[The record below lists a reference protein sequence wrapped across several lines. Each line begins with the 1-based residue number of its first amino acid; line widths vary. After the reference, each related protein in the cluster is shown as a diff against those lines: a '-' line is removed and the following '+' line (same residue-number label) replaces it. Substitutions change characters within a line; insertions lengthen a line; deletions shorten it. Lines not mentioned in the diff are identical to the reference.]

1 MAIIE
6 FERPFIVGDLLQLCG
21 LSIGTKKAE
30 NTIIGSSTLDE
41 IYENY
46 GYVNLKQTLCLIKNT
61 WGGDKNSF
69 HHNIMKAVSTLL
81 TAYAYLDKDV
91 FRKEIGAVSV
101 NDVIIL
107 GNKRR
112 AGFLG
117 VAEVMVELYNKSCV
131 FPENE
136 KLDKTRL
143 YFAGCDDTTRTTFNS
158 FWSHPTHDE
167 EIIAMIADKMRNA
180 STTENFMRLV
190 AAFMNELDRINEE
203 ETIIE
208 QGRKAAMNA
217 VLAATKNK

>member
-30 NTIIGSSTLDE
+30 NTIISSSTIDE

-46 GYVNLKQTLCLIKNT
+46 GYVNLKQTLSLIKNT
-61 WGGDKNSF
+61 WGGDKDSF

-81 TAYAYLDKDV
+81 TAHAYLNEV
-91 FRKEIGAVSV
+91 IFIKEVGKVSA
-101 NDVIIL
+101 NNLIRL
-107 GNKRR
+107 GKEKR

-117 VAEVMVELYNKSCV
+117 VVEAIMELYNNSYV
-131 FPENE
+131 LSEDE
-136 KLDKTRL
+136 KIDKNRL
-143 YFAGCDDTTRTTFNS
+143 YFTGCNDKTRTTFNS

-190 AAFMNELDRINEE
+190 AAFMNELDRTNEE
-203 ETIIE
+203 EQIIE
-208 QGRKAAMNA
+208 QGRKAALNA
-217 VLAATKNK
+217 VVAATENK

>member
-30 NTIIGSSTLDE
+30 NTIISSSTIDE

-61 WGGDKNSF
+61 WGGDKDSF
-69 HHNIMKAVSTLL
+69 HRNIMKAVSMLL
-81 TAYAYLDKDV
+81 TAYAYLDEDV
-91 FRKEIGAVSV
+91 FRKEIGAVSAQ
-101 NDVIIL
+101 DIL
-107 GNKRR
+107 DLGAKRR
-112 AGFLG
+112 TGALG
-117 VAEVMVELYNKSCV
+117 VAEAMVELYNSSYV
-131 FPENE
+131 LSEDE
-136 KLDKTRL
+136 KIDKNRL
-143 YFAGCDDTTRTTFNS
+143 YFTGCNDTTRTTFNS

-203 ETIIE
+203 E
-208 QGRKAAMNA
+208 QK
-217 VLAATKNK
+217 

>member
-30 NTIIGSSTLDE
+30 NTIISSSTIDE

-46 GYVNLKQTLCLIKNT
+46 GYVNLKQTLSLIKNT
-61 WGGDKNSF
+61 WGGDKDSF

-81 TAYAYLDKDV
+81 TAHAYLNEV
-91 FRKEIGAVSV
+91 IFIKEVGKVSV
-101 NDVIIL
+101 NNLLRL
-107 GNKRR
+107 GKEKR

-117 VAEVMVELYNKSCV
+117 VAEAIMELYNSSYV
-131 FPENE
+131 LSEDE
-136 KLDKTRL
+136 KIDKNRL
-143 YFAGCDDTTRTTFNS
+143 CFTGCNDTTRTTFNS

-203 ETIIE
+203 EQIIE
-208 QGRKAAMNA
+208 QGRKAALNA
-217 VLAATKNK
+217 VVAAIENK